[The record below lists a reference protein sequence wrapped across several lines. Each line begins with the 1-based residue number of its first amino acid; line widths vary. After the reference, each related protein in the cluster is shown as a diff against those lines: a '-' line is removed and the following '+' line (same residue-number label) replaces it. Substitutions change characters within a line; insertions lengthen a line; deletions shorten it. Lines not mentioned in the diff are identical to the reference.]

1 MSHADKHLGANAV
14 VRPEMLRARAEMNLT
29 PLIDVLLVLLV
40 IFMIIPHR
48 QKGLDAVI
56 PQQQT
61 DREGPYDPPGTII
74 VQIASDGSVR
84 VNQSGVQFDELQ
96 ARLQG
101 IFARRSDRVAFL
113 QADRSLE
120 FQAVAQVLDLM
131 HSAGATPIGLLS
143 SELEKNR

>member
-1 MSHADKHLGANAV
+1 MGMGV
-14 VRPEMLRARAEMNLT
+14 VVGRRGIISDVNVV
-29 PLIDVLLVLLV
+29 PLIDILLVLLV
-40 IFMIIPHR
+40 IFMIIPH
-48 QKGLDAVI
+48 QKGLPAAI
-56 PQQQT
+56 PQQT
-61 DREGPYDPPGTII
+61 DRPFPYDPPDTII

-84 VNQSGVQFDELQ
+84 INQSDVRFERLGD
-96 ARLQG
+96 RLQE
-101 IFARRSDRVAFL
+101 IFARRSERVAFL

>member
-1 MSHADKHLGANAV
+1 MGMGV
-14 VRPEMLRARAEMNLT
+14 VVGGRGIVSDVNVV
-29 PLIDVLLVLLV
+29 PLIDILLVLLV
-40 IFMIIPHR
+40 IFMIIPHH
-48 QKGLDAVI
+48 QKGLDAAI
-56 PQQQT
+56 PQPS
-61 DREGPYDPPGTII
+61 ESLAPFVPPETII

-84 VNQSGVQFDELQ
+84 INQSGVRIELLGD
-96 ARLQG
+96 RLQN

-120 FQAVAQVLDLM
+120 FQAVAQVLNLM

>member
-1 MSHADKHLGANAV
+1 MDMGV
-14 VRPEMLRARAEMNLT
+14 VGGRRGIVSEMNVV
-29 PLIDVLLVLLV
+29 PLIDIRLVLLV

-61 DREGPYDPPGTII
+61 DRTVPYDPPGTII

-84 VNQSGVQFDELQ
+84 INRLEVRFERLGD
-96 ARLQG
+96 RLQE
-101 IFARRSDRVAFL
+101 IFAPRSDRVAFL

>member
-1 MSHADKHLGANAV
+1 MGLSV
-14 VRPEMLRARAEMNLT
+14 VVGRRGIVSDPNVV
-29 PLIDVLLVLLV
+29 PLIDILLVLLV

-48 QKGLDAVI
+48 QKGLDAAI
-56 PQQQT
+56 PQQS
-61 DREGPYDPPGTII
+61 EGTAPYDPHGTII
-74 VQIASDGSVR
+74 VLIASDGSVR
-84 VNQSGVQFDELQ
+84 VNRLEVRFEQLGD
-96 ARLQG
+96 RLQE

>member
-1 MSHADKHLGANAV
+1 MGVGV
-14 VRPEMLRARAEMNLT
+14 VVGRHGIVSDVNVV
-29 PLIDVLLVLLV
+29 PLIDILLVLLV

-48 QKGLDAVI
+48 QKGLDAAI
-56 PQQQT
+56 PQQT
-61 DREGPYDPPGTII
+61 DRSAPFHPPETII

-84 VNQSGVQFDELQ
+84 INQSGVPFGGLS
-96 ARLQG
+96 ARLQN
-101 IFARRSDRVAFL
+101 ILASRSERVAFL

-120 FQAVAQVLDLM
+120 FQAVAQILDLM

>member
-1 MSHADKHLGANAV
+1 MAIGLVTGRRGIVSDVNV
-14 VRPEMLRARAEMNLT
+14 V
-29 PLIDVLLVLLV
+29 PLIDILLVLLV
-40 IFMIIPHR
+40 IFMIIPH
-48 QKGLDAVI
+48 QKGLQAAI
-56 PQQQT
+56 PQQT
-61 DREGPYDPPGTII
+61 DRLFPYDPPDTII

-84 VNQSGVQFDELQ
+84 INQSAVQLDQLNTQLQ
-96 ARLQG
+96 E
-101 IFARRSDRVAFL
+101 IFARRSERVAFL